1 MSQANREDVVQKYF
15 LSSLLQYE
23 AKKVLLDKLI
33 PLLSSDDFS
42 FPAYQK
48 LFQQMYEKREIFEL
62 PDINV
67 FASSLPN
74 ELKTLF
80 DELYL
85 YASADVEMSDR
96 NIDQLAYEI
105 KERALKRKI
114 QTGLGQ
120 ESSQM
125 NEDTLSR
132 LSKELKELEKRA
144 LRV

>member
-1 MSQANREDVVQKYF
+1 
-15 LSSLLQYE
+15 
-23 AKKVLLDKLI
+23 
-33 PLLSSDDFS
+33 
-42 FPAYQK
+42 
-48 LFQQMYEKREIFEL
+48 MYEKREIFEL

>member
-1 MSQANREDVVQKYF
+1 MNREDVVQKYF

-33 PLLSSDDFS
+33 PLLSPDDFS

-48 LFQQMYEKREIFEL
+48 LYQQMYEKREIFEL
-62 PDINV
+62 PDINT
-67 FASSLPN
+67 FASALPD
-74 ELKTLF
+74 ELKTIF

-85 YASADVEMSDR
+85 YASADVEISEK
-96 NIDQLAYEI
+96 NIGQLAYEI

-114 QTGLGQ
+114 QAGLGQ
-120 ESSQM
+120 ESSQT

-132 LSKELKELEKRA
+132 LSTELKELEKRA
-144 LRV
+144 LNV